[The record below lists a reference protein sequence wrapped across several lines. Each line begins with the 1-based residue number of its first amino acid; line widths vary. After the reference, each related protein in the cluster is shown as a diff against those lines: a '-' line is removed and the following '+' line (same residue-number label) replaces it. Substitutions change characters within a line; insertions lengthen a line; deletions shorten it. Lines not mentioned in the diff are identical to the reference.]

1 MENVANVVNALAQ
14 IGNPRKIHTQ
24 NIPHASELLLIDE
37 LESLFWT
44 SFVEWM
50 IEYCPSDPGHGAKSI
65 HNGIIYFLWSQNCIH
80 TFYLF
85 TR

>member
-1 MENVANVVNALAQ
+1 MLLELY
-14 IGNPRKIHTQ
+14 
-24 NIPHASELLLIDE
+24 IPHASELLLIDE

-65 HNGIIYFLWSQNCIH
+65 YTMGSNIFCVSIIVFTFLQDDLNIESLIEEKNFKI
-80 TFYLF
+80 
-85 TR
+85 

>member
-1 MENVANVVNALAQ
+1 MLKLKSAILE
-14 IGNPRKIHTQ
+14 RY
-24 NIPHASELLLIDE
+24 IPHASELLLIDE

-65 HNGIIYFLWSQNCIH
+65 HTMGSNIFEVTFLQFFQIRYNE
-80 TFYLF
+80 
-85 TR
+85 

>member
-14 IGNPRKIHTQ
+14 IGNPY
-24 NIPHASELLLIDE
+24 IPHASKLLLIDE

-65 HNGIIYFLWSQNCIH
+65 YTMGSNIFCGSIIAILSQFLP
-80 TFYLF
+80 FYKMI
-85 TR
+85 

>member
-1 MENVANVVNALAQ
+1 MLWLKSAILE
-14 IGNPRKIHTQ
+14 RY
-24 NIPHASELLLIDE
+24 IPHASELLLIDE

-65 HNGIIYFLWSQNCIH
+65 HTMGSNFFCGHIIAILCNKIQ
-80 TFYLF
+80 
-85 TR
+85 